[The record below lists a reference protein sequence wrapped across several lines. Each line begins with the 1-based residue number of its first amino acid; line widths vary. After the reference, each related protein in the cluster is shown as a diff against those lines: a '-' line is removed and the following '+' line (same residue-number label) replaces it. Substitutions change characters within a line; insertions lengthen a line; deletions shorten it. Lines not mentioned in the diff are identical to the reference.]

1 MSGATRA
8 NCQITELRT
17 VKRGLAVIAGSDRPT
32 INIVVRANPQQHRM
46 PGSAVNQAGNRN
58 PAAFAIQIRNRHRR
72 MHRMQ
77 NQDPNQ
83 QLAPRRHN
91 ALFHDGL

>member
-1 MSGATRA
+1 MSRATRA

-46 PGSAVNQAGNRN
+46 PGSRVDQTVNWN
-58 PAAFAIQIRNRHRR
+58 PTAFAIQIRNRHRR

-77 NQDPNQ
+77 YKNPN
-83 QLAPRRHN
+83 
-91 ALFHDGL
+91 